1 MFIIVAILYLFTIY
15 SLIKAFER
23 VERDASVSAMRKTAW
38 WMVAVFTLLA
48 LLPLVAHSKDRS
60 LFHFFLIFPLLYA
73 VLFRKITRFFI
84 YPARKWLKLRYLI
97 IFVSTWI
104 IETFLVID
112 YNRTGFQ
119 QNYGVERKIIYGNPE
134 ALGLHL
140 YSYIGFYVGLAL
152 VLGFFLWKYK
162 ISLKWAFITGGLWG
176 VLVEQ
181 NFLGIKMLFTNP
193 VLFSVFGPWT
203 FITYGM
209 YVAGAYLLFY
219 EEISGQ
225 DRKETKYLKLKF
237 FLALAIIPL
246 VSWGLWSKLIGW

>member
-1 MFIIVAILYLFTIY
+1 MLIIIAVLYLFTIY
-15 SLIKAFER
+15 TLVKAFER
-23 VERDASVSAMRKTAW
+23 VEKSADVRTMRKIAW
-38 WMVAVFTLLA
+38 WMVVVFTLLA
-48 LLPLVAHSKDRS
+48 LLPLFTNLKDRS
-60 LFHFFLIFPLLYA
+60 LFHFFLIFPLLHS

-84 YPARKWLKLRYLI
+84 YPARKWLKLRYLV
-97 IFVSTWI
+97 IFVLTWV

-112 YNRTGFQ
+112 YARTGYQ
-119 QNYGVERKIIYGNPE
+119 QSYGVEAKIVYGSPE

-140 YSYIGFYVGLAL
+140 YSYIGFYAGLAL

-181 NFLGIKMLFTNP
+181 NFLGPKLLFTNP
-193 VLFSVFGPWT
+193 ALFLVFGFWT
-203 FITYGM
+203 LIAYGM

-219 EEISGQ
+219 EEISEQ
-225 DRKETKYLKLKF
+225 DRKEIKYLRLKF

-246 VSWGLWSKLIGW
+246 LVWGLWSKLIGW